1 MPSPGV
7 IRGLRAAAGPGV
19 RDDGGVVA
27 GYAVPVFYD
36 SMIAK
41 LIAWAPGRGEAVGRM
56 ARALAEYQV
65 LGIRTTIPFFLWLLD
80 QPEYLDGRYDTTY
93 LDRVL
98 AERRGESFSRFSSDE
113 TEAIAIA
120 AAVDTFLKASAG
132 KADGG
137 PVATRTGWTQV
148 ARREAL
154 RG

>member
-1 MPSPGV
+1 
-7 IRGLRAAAGPGV
+7 
-19 RDDGGVVA
+19 
-27 GYAVPVFYD
+27 
-36 SMIAK
+36 
-41 LIAWAPGRGEAVGRM
+41 M

-80 QPEYLDGRYDTTY
+80 QPDYLDGRYDTTY

-98 AERRGESFSRFSSDE
+98 AEVRGESFSRFSSDD

-120 AAVDTFLKASAG
+120 AAVDTFLRASAG
-132 KADGG
+132 RADGG
-137 PVATRTGWTQV
+137 PAAAPSRWLQL